1 MVDSKKL
8 HVIID
13 EMISI
18 GMLKRV
24 KKTEDGIMLSK
35 RTSDILRRM
44 NRKVGWSDLCGI
56 VIMEYKILDKMAVRE
71 YSDVFYALLEDAQ
84 EVTGFKIL
92 KDKEK
97 DFRI

>member
-18 GMLKRV
+18 GILKRV

>member
-1 MVDSKKL
+1 MDSKRL

-13 EMISI
+13 EMVSI
-18 GMLKRV
+18 GMLKRA
-24 KKTEDGIMLSK
+24 KTTEGIMLSK

-56 VIMEYKILDKMAVRE
+56 VIMEYKVLDKMAVRE

-92 KDKEK
+92 KDKGK

>member
-1 MVDSKKL
+1 
-8 HVIID
+8 
-13 EMISI
+13 
-18 GMLKRV
+18 
-24 KKTEDGIMLSK
+24 MLSK